1 MSDLFVEND
10 SVPDEPVKKPRKKR
24 APMSDEKKAEFSAR
38 MKASR
43 EQKKAE
49 KEQAKAEKE
58 KATKAVAKEKV
69 EKVVKPKKERVLRH
83 VPNELDI
90 HKHEIDCLKNEL
102 LVLKRNKKNNKDME
116 EIRALKEDLKELR
129 DLAKAYKQSQEKK
142 AEPIKENV
150 KVEIQEP
157 VEKIEPVEPVVEK
170 IVEQPKKA
178 EPINIPKPKA
188 RYSTYQKSIWSQFT

>member
-1 MSDLFVEND
+1 M
-10 SVPDEPVKKPRKKR
+10 
-24 APMSDEKKAEFSAR
+24 
-38 MKASR
+38 
-43 EQKKAE
+43 
-49 KEQAKAEKE
+49 
-58 KATKAVAKEKV
+58 
-69 EKVVKPKKERVLRH
+69 
-83 VPNELDI
+83 PNELDI

-142 AEPIKENV
+142 DEPIKENV

-157 VEKIEPVEPVVEK
+157 IEKIEPVKEK